1 MSILHVKHLK
11 LAIDVLNLKNWLLK
25 FERASWLCWKPFVQ
39 LAERKKLTVFGQPW
53 GTHKCTH
60 RPKIDKVDWSK
71 QENKIFIDQ

>member
-25 FERASWLCWKPFVQ
+25 FERASWKPFVQ
-39 LAERKKLTVFGQPW
+39 LTERKKLTVFGQPW

-60 RPKIDKVDWSK
+60 RQKIDEMDWSK